1 MEKHGEGFASRERRL
16 RVAWALAAWFAA
28 CVLTGSQL
36 GIKGAEPAPEVS
48 KWVEAVIRNQR
59 TTGLRARAKLSIEP
73 RQGAERSVQVLIKER
88 RDGAVHETL
97 VVSLW
102 PREEKG
108 RAWMLRRTAIGDIEG
123 FRFTPPEE
131 VTPISAANL
140 DERLFDSDLGVDDFA
155 ESFWEWTD
163 VKAIGE
169 EKIGSTVCRVV
180 EFRTVLAGVRHP
192 RVRAWLPKEKPVPLR
207 VEKYDVQDVLSK
219 RMSAGRVVH
228 REDGGWSVA
237 EWTVETVPAGSRTRV
252 SGSRSDRDLVI
263 PPEEFTVEGIRKLI
277 QP

>member
-1 MEKHGEGFASRERRL
+1 L
-16 RVAWALAAWFAA
+16 
-28 CVLTGSQL
+28 
-36 GIKGAEPAPEVS
+36 KGAEGESEVS
-48 KWVEAVIRNQR
+48 QWIEAVIRNQR

-88 RDGAVHETL
+88 RDGAARETL

-108 RAWMLRRTAIGDIEG
+108 KAWMLRRTEKGDLEG
-123 FRFTPPEE
+123 FRFTPPED
-131 VTPISAANL
+131 VAPVSAANL
-140 DERLFDSDLGVDDFA
+140 DERIFDSDLGVDDFA
-155 ESFWEWTD
+155 ESFWEWPD
-163 VKAIGE
+163 VKAVGE
-169 EKIGSTVCRVV
+169 EKVGNTVCRVV
-180 EFRTVLAGVRHP
+180 EFQTTLAGVRHP
-192 RVRAWLPKEKPVPLR
+192 RVRAWLAKEKPVAMR
-207 VEKYDVQDVLSK
+207 VEKYDAAGALSK

-237 EWTVETVPAGSRTRV
+237 EWTVETVSAGSRTRV